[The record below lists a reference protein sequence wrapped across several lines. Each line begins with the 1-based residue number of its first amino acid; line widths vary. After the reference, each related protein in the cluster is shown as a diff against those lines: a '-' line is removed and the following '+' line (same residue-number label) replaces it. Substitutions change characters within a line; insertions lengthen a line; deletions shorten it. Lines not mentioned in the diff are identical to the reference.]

1 MKFYKITLITIFIAA
16 TVGLAGYGNRNR
28 YANLYI
34 EVTATVN
41 PADLADGAGETIA
54 AISVPGAMLGDY
66 VVVAAP
72 YDLQDLIVT
81 AYVQAANVVEIRIQN
96 ENAGAN
102 VNLAS
107 DTWKIRV
114 IK

>member
-1 MKFYKITLITIFIAA
+1 MKSYKVVLILFLIATA
-16 TVGLAGYGNRNR
+16 FCLAGFGNRSR

-41 PADLADGAGETIA
+41 PADLADGTGETIA
-54 AISVPGAMLGDY
+54 AISVPGAVLGDY

-72 YDLQDLIVT
+72 YDLEDLIVT

-102 VNLAS
+102 VDLAS
-107 DTWKIRV
+107 GTWKIRV

>member
-1 MKFYKITLITIFIAA
+1 MKSYKTVLITIFIVA
-16 TVGLAGYGNRNR
+16 TVCLAGFGNRER
-28 YANLYI
+28 YANSYI
-34 EVTATVN
+34 EATATVD
-41 PADLADGAGETIA
+41 PADLADGVGETIA
-54 AISVPGAMLGDY
+54 AVSVSGAALGDY

-96 ENAGAN
+96 ENAGGN
-102 VNLAS
+102 VDLAS
-107 DTWKIRV
+107 GTWKIRV